1 MGDWDYARDGLK
13 PRPRLHYAW
22 IVVMVTF
29 STMLLGAGVRFAPGV
44 FIRPLEEE
52 FGWDRASIS
61 LSIAIGILIFGISG
75 PLMGALL
82 DRVGPRLVMIAGTC
96 LTTVGLAP
104 LMFMEH
110 LWQLYLFW
118 GVMIG
123 LGTGA
128 VGSSMGAI
136 VATHWFKA
144 QRGTII
150 GLFSTALSAGQLLF
164 VPILMGLTVTGG
176 WRTAVIFLTAA
187 GGILVLPT
195 VLFMRDRPSDV
206 GLRPVGD
213 SGVPGLLS
221 DDVEEVK
228 RTSAREAFRR
238 REFWLL
244 AGSFFVCGYTGSGL
258 LSAHMIP
265 HSLEHGFSEA
275 TTATAMAVMGAMNI
289 AGTLLSGYFTDRYDN
304 RKLLAVYYGFRGLA
318 LSSLPFIA
326 EAPYLLVFA
335 VIYGLDSA
343 ATVPPTA
350 NLTVRIFGKGSLGTV
365 YGWIFFVHM
374 VGASIATYMA
384 GLLRE
389 MLGDY
394 QIAFMSA
401 AFFGLLAGAFA
412 SGIRLPER
420 RPELA
425 AVK

>member
-1 MGDWDYARDGLK
+1 MGNWNFERHGLK

-22 IVVMVTF
+22 IVVVVTF
-29 STMLLGAGVRFAPGV
+29 STMLLGAGVRYAPGV
-44 FIRPLEEE
+44 FIRPLEQE

-75 PLMGALL
+75 PLMGTLL
-82 DRVGPRLVMIAGTC
+82 DRFGPRLVMIAGTV

-104 LMFMEH
+104 LMFMEE

-118 GVMIG
+118 GVMTG

-136 VATHWFKA
+136 VATNWFKA
-144 QRGTII
+144 QRGTVI
-150 GLFSTALSAGQLLF
+150 GLFSTALSVGQLLF
-164 VPILMGLTVTGG
+164 IPILMGLTVAAG
-176 WRTAVIFLTAA
+176 WRTAVIFLASAA
-187 GGILVLPT
+187 GILILPAA
-195 VLFMRDRPSDV
+195 LFMRNRPSDV

-213 SGVPGLLS
+213 SGAPGVIP
-221 DDVEEVK
+221 DHIEEVE
-228 RTSAREAFRR
+228 RTPMRQAFRM

-258 LSAHMIP
+258 LSTHMIP
-265 HSLEHGFSEA
+265 HTLEHGFSEA
-275 TTATAMAVMGAMNI
+275 TAATTVAVMGVMNI

-304 RKLLAVYYGFRGLA
+304 RRLLAIYYGFRGLA

-335 VIYGLDSA
+335 VVYGLDSA

-350 NLTVRIFGKGSLGTV
+350 NLAARIFGKGSLGTV

-374 VGASIATYMA
+374 IGASIATFMA

-401 AFFGLLAGAFA
+401 AFFGILAGVFA
-412 SGIRLPER
+412 TGIRLPER
-420 RPELA
+420 RPEVA
-425 AVK
+425 TVK